1 MSRSI
6 KRHISVIGLGYVG
19 LPVAVSFGK
28 KTEVIGYDI
37 NQNRIN
43 DLKNGYDAT
52 GEISSSELALSK
64 VRFTSNSDEISKA
77 DFHIVT
83 VPTPVDKNK
92 KPDLEFL
99 LLASKT
105 IGKIL
110 KKGDIVVYESTVY
123 PGVTEHECAPV
134 LESESKLKCGKD
146 FFLGYSPERINPGDK
161 EHSLT
166 NTRRRSCH

>member
-64 VRFTSNSDEISKA
+64 VRLHQILMKYLKLTFI
-77 DFHIVT
+77 
-83 VPTPVDKNK
+83 
-92 KPDLEFL
+92 L
-99 LLASKT
+99 LRFR
-105 IGKIL
+105 
-110 KKGDIVVYESTVY
+110 
-123 PGVTEHECAPV
+123 HQ
-134 LESESKLKCGKD
+134 
-146 FFLGYSPERINPGDK
+146 
-161 EHSLT
+161 
-166 NTRRRSCH
+166 